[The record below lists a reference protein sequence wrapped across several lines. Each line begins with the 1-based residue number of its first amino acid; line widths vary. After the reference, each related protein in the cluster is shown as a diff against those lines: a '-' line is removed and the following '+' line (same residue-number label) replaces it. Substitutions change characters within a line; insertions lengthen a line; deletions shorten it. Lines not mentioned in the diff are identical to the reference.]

1 MSASNAYAAEIKTLI
16 NESYYTF
23 AAFALLSFE
32 YVITLDRE
40 VRLVWGRKVTGA
52 TVLFVLNRY
61 WLFLEY
67 ITQVVTT
74 FPISEKSCN
83 VVGYMAIVGNAGPPF
98 VWAAF
103 SALRGYA
110 LSGRRFWVALAI
122 LLFYVPHIT
131 LTCIYYTRLVP
142 ALAPPPFNCLLASHI
157 AEDTW
162 IQWVLSILTALIT
175 ALKYCY
181 SFTIASRTC
190 LIVGDLIV
198 LAVTWQ
204 STFNIARAAR
214 MARMRVSLTYS
225 LLTDGTLYFV
235 CLLILNVVNIVVNV
249 VDNTSAVSAFQD
261 PITSILVSR
270 FLLNLRDVH
279 DAGDTRPSFVQ
290 SRSEGATHAA
300 TVQFAEF
307 VRPMGAELAFEDWA
321 DRSTGWSDEVDESS
335 TENELSTLSTVRP
348 RASHPASDGVL
359 PSGAMSRDAIS
370 DTGGGCDASVP

>member
-1 MSASNAYAAEIKTLI
+1 MSASDAYAAEIKTLI
-16 NESYYTF
+16 NETYYTL

-32 YVITLDRE
+32 YVITFDRE

-52 TVLFVLNRY
+52 TVLYVLNRY

-74 FPISEKSCN
+74 FPISEKSCD
-83 VVGYMAIVGNAGPPF
+83 VVGYMVIVGNAGPPF
-98 VWAAF
+98 IWAAF

-110 LSGRRFWVALAI
+110 LSGRKSWVALII
-122 LLFYVPHIT
+122 LLFYVPHIA
-131 LTCIYYTRLVP
+131 LTCVYYTKLVP
-142 ALAPPPFNCLLASHI
+142 TLAPPPFNCLLASNI
-157 AEDTW
+157 AETTW
-162 IQWVLSILTALIT
+162 IH
-175 ALKYCY
+175 
-181 SFTIASRTC
+181 FTIASRTC

-225 LLTDGTLYFV
+225 ILTDGI

-249 VDNTSAVSAFQD
+249 VNNDSAVSAFQD

-279 DAGDTRPSFVQ
+279 DTSDTRPSFVQ
-290 SRSEGATHAA
+290 SQREGATHAT

-307 VRPMGAELAFEDWA
+307 VRPMGADLAFDDWA
-321 DRSTGWSDEVDESS
+321 DRSTRWSDEADEFS
-335 TENELSTLSTVRP
+335 TENELSTLSTARP
-348 RASHPASDGVL
+348 RASHLASADVL
-359 PSGAMSRDAIS
+359 QSGAMSGDAVS
-370 DTGGGCDASVP
+370 DVGGRSCDASTHRHAAS

>member
-1 MSASNAYAAEIKTLI
+1 MSASDAYAAEVETLI
-16 NESYYTF
+16 NETYYTL
-23 AAFALLSFE
+23 AAF
-32 YVITLDRE
+32 

-52 TVLFVLNRY
+52 TVLFILNRY

-74 FPISEKSCN
+74 FPISEKSCD
-83 VVGYMAIVGNAGPPF
+83 VVGYMAIAGNAGPPF

-110 LSGRRFWVALAI
+110 LSGRRYWVALLI
-122 LLFYVPHIT
+122 LLFFVPHMT
-131 LTCIYYTRLVP
+131 LTCIYYTKLVP
-142 ALAPPPFNCLLASHI
+142 TLAPPPFNCLLASNI
-157 AEDTW
+157 AESTW
-162 IQWVLSILTALIT
+162 VH
-175 ALKYCY
+175 
-181 SFTIASRTC
+181 FTIASRTC

-249 VDNTSAVSAFQD
+249 VNNTSAVSAFQD

-279 DAGDTRPSFVQ
+279 DAGETRPSFVQ
-290 SRSEGATHAA
+290 SQPEGTTHTV
-300 TVQFAEF
+300 TVQFADF
-307 VRPMGAELAFEDWA
+307 VRPMGAELAFDDWSDLSTEWSDNA
-321 DRSTGWSDEVDESS
+321 EELSTG
-335 TENELSTLSTVRP
+335 NELSTLSTAHADADALHLGAVARERCP
-348 RASHPASDGVL
+348 R
-359 PSGAMSRDAIS
+359 
-370 DTGGGCDASVP
+370 

>member
-1 MSASNAYAAEIKTLI
+1 MSASDAYAAEIKTLI
-16 NESYYTF
+16 NETYYTL

-32 YVITLDRE
+32 YVITFDRE

-52 TVLFVLNRY
+52 TVLYVLNRY

-74 FPISEKSCN
+74 FPISEKLVFSILQSCD
-83 VVGYMAIVGNAGPPF
+83 VVGYMVIVGNAGPPF
-98 VWAAF
+98 IWAAF

-110 LSGRRFWVALAI
+110 LSGRKSWVALII
-122 LLFYVPHIT
+122 LLFYVPHIA
-131 LTCIYYTRLVP
+131 LTCSLVRDSNAP
-142 ALAPPPFNCLLASHI
+142 AA
-157 AEDTW
+157 
-162 IQWVLSILTALIT
+162 V
-175 ALKYCY
+175 
-181 SFTIASRTC
+181 TIASRTC

-225 LLTDGTLYFV
+225 ILTDGTLYFV

-249 VDNTSAVSAFQD
+249 VNNDSAVSAFQD

-279 DAGDTRPSFVQ
+279 DTSDTRPSFVQ
-290 SRSEGATHAA
+290 SQREGATHAT

-307 VRPMGAELAFEDWA
+307 VRPMGADLAFDDWA
-321 DRSTGWSDEVDESS
+321 DRSTRWSDEADEFS
-335 TENELSTLSTVRP
+335 TENELSTLSTARP
-348 RASHPASDGVL
+348 RASHLASADVL
-359 PSGAMSRDAIS
+359 QSGAMSGDAVS
-370 DTGGGCDASVP
+370 DVGGRSCDASTHRHAAS